1 MSYFWPVREN
11 RKTIP
16 FSWKDCSLVY
26 GVSDMSRIMLLS
38 GLGLY
43 INCVFMCVW
52 QVSKNCVCGRSSLVK
67 LTSIFQAGWI
77 RKNITQY
84 WCKYTGSIKST
95 AVCWSAF
102 AHVMPVSLEGYDKS
116 HSRSKTAA
124 LSCCVVIL
132 PKPSA
137 LCRAATSSLYVTAGW
152 L

>member
-26 GVSDMSRIMLLS
+26 GLSDMSRIMLLS

-77 RKNITQY
+77 RKT
-84 WCKYTGSIKST
+84 
-95 AVCWSAF
+95 
-102 AHVMPVSLEGYDKS
+102 S
-116 HSRSKTAA
+116 HSIDVNTQEASRA
-124 LSCCVVIL
+124 LLCVHQHL
-132 PKPSA
+132 ST
-137 LCRAATSSLYVTAGW
+137 LCLCHLKGMIRTMQGAKL
-152 L
+152 LL